1 MARKKQRF
9 AGIARFWGEAGPT
22 SRLVI
27 GTVLVVIIGLA
38 GLNPQTLFGNELVWP
53 YASLVAAIG
62 WGRSGLALRPMAIL
76 VILGVAQDV
85 SAYAPLGCFGFINLS
100 VFGLSAGISR
110 TFDRERAPII
120 TIIAPVVLYSFAFSL
135 VWLLAS
141 FASGHVVQMSPL
153 ISAFVVTYFL
163 HMLVAPV
170 FNLGRRIAP
179 LTGSLA

>member
-1 MARKKQRF
+1 MARKQPRF
-9 AGIARFWGEAGPT
+9 ASIARFWGEAGPT
-22 SRLVI
+22 SRLII
-27 GTVLVVIIGLA
+27 GAALVVVIGLA

-53 YASLVAAIG
+53 YAALVAAVG
-62 WGRSGLALRPMAIL
+62 WGRSGLAFRPMALL

-110 TFDRERAPII
+110 AFDRERAPII
-120 TIIAPVVLYSFAFSL
+120 TMIAPVVLYAAAFGL

-141 FASGHVVQMSPL
+141 FASGHVVQVSPL
-153 ISAFVVTYFL
+153 ISAFVVTYLL
-163 HMLVAPV
+163 HMVVAPV

-179 LTGSLA
+179 MTGSLA